1 MCVYVCLK
9 TGAVLGVCVCV
20 CVCVPLTGAVPGV
33 CWPLTGAVP
42 GELDQVCVGL

>member
-1 MCVYVCLK
+1 M
-9 TGAVLGVCVCV
+9 CV